1 MTAAWAGPLL
11 SGSTLASLAFSGPA
25 VAGLAQ
31 QLTNWIGL
39 TAIHVISTLG
49 YTGILL
55 LIALESACIPLPS
68 EIILPF
74 SGYLAWTGRFDLAAI
89 AVVGALGSN
98 LGSAVA
104 YAVGSR
110 GGRPWLERHGRWLL
124 LRPQDLA
131 LADGWFRRH
140 GEITVFFSRMLPVA
154 RTFIA
159 LPAGVARMPLKKFH
173 AYTFLGSL
181 PWCWLLAY
189 IGYRL
194 GQHWRQIGSSFHR
207 FDLAVLAVLAMGFA
221 AFLWRHWPRAK
232 SRRAAQA

>member
-1 MTAAWAGPLL
+1 MIAALAGPWP
-11 SGSTLASLAFSGPA
+11 SGSALTSLAFSGPA
-25 VAGLAQ
+25 VTGFAHQ
-31 QLTNWIGL
+31 FTNWIGL

-104 YAVGSR
+104 YEVGSR

-124 LRPQDLA
+124 LRPQDLE
-131 LADGWFRRH
+131 LADNWFRRH

-159 LPAGVARMPLKKFH
+159 LPAGIAHMPLKRFH
-173 AYTFLGSL
+173 VYTFLGSL

-194 GQHWRQIGSSFHR
+194 GQHWQQIGGSFHR
-207 FDLAVLAVLAMGFA
+207 FDSAVLVVIAIGFA

-232 SRRAAQA
+232 PRGAAQA

>member
-1 MTAAWAGPLL
+1 MTAAVVQLWFTAPSL
-11 SGSTLASLAFSGPA
+11 SGA
-25 VAGLAQ
+25 AQ
-31 QLTNWIGL
+31 QLSTWIGL
-39 TAIHVISTLG
+39 TAIHVISTFG
-49 YTGILL
+49 YVGILL
-55 LIALESACIPLPS
+55 LIAIESACIPLPS

-124 LRPQDLA
+124 LRPQDLE
-131 LADGWFRRH
+131 LADRWFLRH
-140 GEITVFFSRMLPVA
+140 GEATVFFARMLPVA

-159 LPAGVARMPLKKFH
+159 LPAGMARMPLKKFH

-194 GQHWRQIGSSFHR
+194 GEHWRQIGASFHR
-207 FDLAVLAVLAMGFA
+207 FDLAVLALIAVGIA
-221 AFLWRHWPRAK
+221 AFVWRHWPRAK
-232 SRRAAQA
+232 SRHTAQA